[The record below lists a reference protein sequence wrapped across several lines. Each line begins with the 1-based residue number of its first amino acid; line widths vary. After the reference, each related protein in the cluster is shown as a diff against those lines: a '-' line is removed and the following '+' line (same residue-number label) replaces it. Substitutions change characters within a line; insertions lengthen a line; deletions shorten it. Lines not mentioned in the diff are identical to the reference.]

1 MGGEDRTTSC
11 LGVKRVLR
19 EPEEV
24 GKALVLVVGIGAGE
38 EDAEGGGSGSVAV
51 SSNSGRLAGGGIVLG
66 EELSMT
72 VVGAV
77 VLWDGERCRLGAD

>member
-24 GKALVLVVGIGAGE
+24 GKALVLVMGII
-38 EDAEGGGSGSVAV
+38 EGRV
-51 SSNSGRLAGGGIVLG
+51 S
-66 EELSMT
+66 
-72 VVGAV
+72 VVG
-77 VLWDGERCRLGAD
+77 